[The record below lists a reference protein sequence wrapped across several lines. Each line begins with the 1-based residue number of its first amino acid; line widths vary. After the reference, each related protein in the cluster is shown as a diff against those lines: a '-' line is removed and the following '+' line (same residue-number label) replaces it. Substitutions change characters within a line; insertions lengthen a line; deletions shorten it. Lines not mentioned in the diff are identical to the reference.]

1 MADETEIRVLVVDD
15 EPVVLGLVTRLLE
28 RDGMA
33 VEAVADGEQALAR
46 LRDPALRID
55 VAVVDATV
63 GPRGA
68 AEVLRALAALPRP
81 VGVVVT
87 SGGPLEADLQ
97 ALLQAG
103 AGVSL
108 PKPFGPGALLAAV
121 RGAREAGGA

>member
-63 GPRGA
+63 GPRGPPRCCA
-68 AEVLRALAALPRP
+68 PWPPCRARWA
-81 VGVVVT
+81 
-87 SGGPLEADLQ
+87 SW
-97 ALLQAG
+97 
-103 AGVSL
+103 
-108 PKPFGPGALLAAV
+108 
-121 RGAREAGGA
+121 